1 MNFENNQ
8 YKSGLLRN
16 RFGESIRIS
25 HIYSRS
31 LEELVSAGLVDV
43 LLIEP
48 EDGFSLL
55 GGARDYLSYELGLER
70 RNLTEWVA
78 GGMKA
83 DFKLNISS
91 FADWARFTD
100 PDVTLICIPSLN
112 LESSIKGLILLPYEG
127 SRCYEQ
133 FAQPKYGKP
142 YRDFFYNVTWEGMYF
157 AYTVLGARKFAISH
171 LSCTKYLREGFRMD
185 VTRSQIDALV
195 HFCDEFRGISE
206 IIFWDDFEGNYPIH
220 ALTYMRPEEFLGQHR
235 EIQRLYEHR
244 MGVTFISLFWP
255 VPSTHKSI

>member
-8 YKSGLLRN
+8 YESGLLRN
-16 RFGESIRIS
+16 RFGDAIRIS
-25 HIYSRS
+25 HNHSRS

-55 GGARDYLSYELGLER
+55 GGAREYLSYELGLER
-70 RNLTEWVA
+70 RNLARWVA
-78 GGMKA
+78 DGMKA

-91 FADWARFTD
+91 LADWARYTD
-100 PDVTLICIPSLN
+100 PDVTLIGIPSQN
-112 LESSIKGLILLPYEG
+112 LESPIKGLILLPYEG
-127 SRCYEQ
+127 SRCYKQ

-185 VTRSQIDALV
+185 ITRSQIDALL

-206 IIFWDDFEGNYPIH
+206 IIFWDDFAGNYPIE
-220 ALTYMRPEEFLGQHR
+220 ALTWMKPEEFLSKHR
-235 EIQRLYEHR
+235 QIQRIYERR
-244 MGVTFISLFWP
+244 MGVEFISLFWP
-255 VPSTHKSI
+255 VPSNHR